1 MNIYRKT
8 IEEKGVYLNLSVY
21 YNRDRK
27 TYTGHVQPL
36 LNAIRQDGNFTIRE
50 YDPMEGVRTT
60 LLKVNRASK
69 ANEQKAIEAFE
80 AVKAKMIEQA
90 LGNVA
95 KREKAVTYL

>member
-1 MNIYRKT
+1 
-8 IEEKGVYLNLSVY
+8 
-21 YNRDRK
+21 
-27 TYTGHVQPL
+27 
-36 LNAIRQDGNFTIRE
+36 
-50 YDPMEGVRTT
+50 MEGVRTT